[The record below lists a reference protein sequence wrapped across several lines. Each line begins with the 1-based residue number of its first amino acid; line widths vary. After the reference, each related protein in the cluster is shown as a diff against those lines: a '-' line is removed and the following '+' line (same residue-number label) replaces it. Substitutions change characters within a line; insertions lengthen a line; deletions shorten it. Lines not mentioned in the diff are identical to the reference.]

1 MKPKRI
7 ASEIEGFCGTMA
19 FSKLRNLAVKASSLI
34 SECGLSQSRRHSS
47 TKYSRQVPRI
57 SLKDEV
63 AGRREYCE
71 VAQFAAS
78 SNESFAPSSSI
89 NVKGE
94 KKKYTSYDLR
104 KMGLKGIL
112 NYSVE
117 DAEDNA
123 ACDANLKHFLG
134 IVSSIS
140 LFPPQSVSSLFE

>member
-1 MKPKRI
+1 MKPKRK

-78 SNESFAPSSSI
+78 SNESFAPSCSI

-94 KKKYTSYDLR
+94 KKKYTSCDLR
-104 KMGLKGIL
+104 KGIL

>member
-1 MKPKRI
+1 MKPKRK

-94 KKKYTSYDLR
+94 KK
-104 KMGLKGIL
+104 MLKGIL

>member
-19 FSKLRNLAVKASSLI
+19 FSKLRNLAVKTSSLI
-34 SECGLSQSRRHSS
+34 SEGGLSQSRRHSS

-94 KKKYTSYDLR
+94 KKKYTSYDLIES
-104 KMGLKGIL
+104 LYHL
-112 NYSVE
+112 TE
-117 DAEDNA
+117 DTAPFKIPNIKS
-123 ACDANLKHFLG
+123 AN
-134 IVSSIS
+134 S
-140 LFPPQSVSSLFE
+140 LLV

>member
-1 MKPKRI
+1 MKPKRK

-94 KKKYTSYDLR
+94 KK
-104 KMGLKGIL
+104 MLKGIL

-140 LFPPQSVSSLFE
+140 LFPPPSVSSLFE